1 MAKMPQSD
9 FLELYTDEAVK
20 MISAMNPEWNEDD
33 IQEIVIR
40 EMKKSFSNPDVTI
53 ENNYTHQAQDTKL
66 LSIIDWSLDRKPI
79 LAGNGTFF
87 KNQHESINP
96 TADMLDWF
104 LGTRKKVKKEM
115 FSLDETSREYALKDL
130 EQAIWKVL
138 ANSYY
143 GSSGMSA
150 SAFYNKF
157 CAAATTAS
165 AQSVISTCYSTFEA
179 FLANNF
185 FFYNINECF
194 DWINRC
200 LELQEEDPETDDW
213 IVKKDACD
221 VFDKMKSMFIKWKK
235 SYEEPLTRFLQSLD
249 EIQLT
254 RIYYRNNF
262 EEFTMNH
269 PKIQKLHNK
278 ILKNVIIYPILN
290 RSQQKDSNWEQC
302 IPIECRGRFESA
314 RKYNSF
320 AGKESFMN
328 PNDVPDSIKDD
339 LKKLCDYYMKY
350 VYTKYMVFD
359 RIYRLKNFKRKTVVI
374 IDTDSNILAL
384 DHYVDF
390 VRSFTEPYGK
400 PKENE
405 EFIII
410 NTIAYILTAVS
421 TSILL
426 YYGEL
431 SNVPEEFRPF
441 YNMKNEFFMNRIIIA
456 NVKKR
461 YMSLFKLREGNLLN
475 PPKPDIKGFDFV
487 KASTADACEERFKD
501 IVNKYLLNCEDI
513 DVLAIRHE
521 LEDMEQMVAESIDRG
536 ELEFLPNASAKEL
549 SAYKDPASEQSV
561 RGMLVWNMLYPD
573 RAIEP
578 PSKVKLL
585 KLTLFNENDLEPI
598 KQAYPDIYETLMDK
612 VFNDKSGIFVSEK
625 YKNGKIERKSRGVQV
640 LSIPMNAEIP
650 NWVRPFIDID
660 TMIASIL
667 APFKSVTELLK
678 MVHVTT
684 GFTANGVDRKN
695 DTLTNIIK
703 F

>member
-9 FLELYTDEAVK
+9 FLTLYTDEAVK
-20 MISAMNPEWNEDD
+20 ALAAMNSDWDEDD
-33 IQEIVIR
+33 IQDIVLD

-66 LSIIDWSLDRKPI
+66 LSIIDWSLERKPI

-96 TADMLDWF
+96 TSDMLDWF
-104 LGTRKKVKKEM
+104 LGTRKNVKKEM

-130 EQAIWKVL
+130 EQGIWKTL

-143 GSSGMSA
+143 GSSGMAA

-194 DWINRC
+194 DWIHRC

-213 IVKKDACD
+213 LIAKDVDD
-221 VFDKMKSMFIKWKK
+221 VFEKLKNMFIEWNK
-235 SYEEPLTRFLQSLD
+235 SYEEPLVRFLCSLD
-249 EIQLT
+249 TVQLT
-254 RIYYRNNF
+254 RLYYRNNF
-262 EEFTMNH
+262 EEFTENH
-269 PKIQKLHNK
+269 PKIQKLYNK
-278 ILKNVIIYPILN
+278 IMKNVVLYPILTKA
-290 RSQQKDSNWEQC
+290 QQKDSNWEQY
-302 IPIECRGRFESA
+302 IPDECRGRFPTA

-328 PNDVPDSIKDD
+328 PNDIPDTINTE
-339 LKKLCDYYMKY
+339 LKQLCDYYMKY

-384 DHYVDF
+384 DHYIDF
-390 VRSFTEPYGK
+390 IRSFTDTYGK

-405 EFIII
+405 EFILV
-410 NTIAYILTAVS
+410 NTLAYILTAIS

-461 YMSLFKLREGNLLN
+461 YMSLFKLREGNLLD

-487 KASTADACEERFKD
+487 KASTADACEEQFKE

-521 LEDMEQMVAESIDRG
+521 LEAMEQMVAESIDRG

-573 RAIEP
+573 RIIEP
-578 PSKVKLL
+578 PAKVKLL
-585 KLTLFNENDLEPI
+585 KLTLFKESDIEPL
-598 KQAYPDIYETLMDK
+598 KNTYPDIYETLMDK

-625 YKNGKIERKSRGVQV
+625 SKNGKIERKSRGVQV

-650 NWVRPFIDID
+650 KWVRPFIDID

>member
-1 MAKMPQSD
+1 MQKMPESA
-9 FLELYTDEAVK
+9 FLELYTDDAVRA
-20 MISAMNPEWNEDD
+20 IVAMNQDWDKDD
-33 IQEIVIR
+33 VQDIVIK

-66 LSIIDWSLDRKPI
+66 LSIIDWSLERKPI

-96 TADMLDWF
+96 TSDMLDWF

-115 FSLDETSREYALKDL
+115 FSLDEASHEYAMKDL

-143 GSSGMSA
+143 GSSGMAA

-185 FFYNINECF
+185 IFYNINECF
-194 DWINRC
+194 DWIRRC
-200 LELQEEDPETDDW
+200 LELQEEDPDTDSWLVPKTIDD
-213 IVKKDACD
+213 VYGKLKDI
-221 VFDKMKSMFIKWKK
+221 FLEWKN
-235 SYEEPLTRFLQSLD
+235 SYKEPLIRYLRSLD
-249 EIQLT
+249 STQLT
-254 RIYYRNNF
+254 RLYYRNNF
-262 EEFTMNH
+262 EEFTTNH
-269 PKIQKLHNK
+269 HKIQKLYNK
-278 ILKNVIIYPILN
+278 IMKNVVVYPILN
-290 RSQQKDSNWEQC
+290 RKQMKDPNWEQY
-302 IPIECRGRFESA
+302 IPSDCVGRFPNA
-314 RKYNSF
+314 KKYNSF

-328 PNDVPDSIKDD
+328 PNDVPETISED
-339 LKKLCDYYMKY
+339 LKELCDYYMKY

-390 VRSFTEPYGK
+390 IRSFTDPHGK
-400 PKENE
+400 AKENE

-410 NTIAYILTAVS
+410 NLLAYILTAVS

-431 SNVPEEFRPF
+431 SNVPEEFRPV

-461 YMSLFKLREGNLLN
+461 YMSLFKLREGNLLD
-475 PPKPDIKGFDFV
+475 PPKPDIKGFDFM
-487 KASTADACEERFKD
+487 KASTADACEKRFKN
-501 IVNKYLLNCEDI
+501 IVNTYLLNCEDI

-549 SAYKDPASEQSV
+549 DAYKDPASEQSV

-585 KLTLFNENDLEPI
+585 KLTLFTEQDLEPLRDTN
-598 KQAYPDIYETLMDK
+598 PDIYDILMNG

-625 YKNGKIERKSRGVQV
+625 NKNGKIIRKSRGVQV

-650 NWVRPFIDID
+650 QWVNPFIDID

-667 APFKSVTELLK
+667 APFKSVTELLR

-684 GFTANGVDRKN
+684 GFTANDVDRKN
-695 DTLTNIIK
+695 DTLTNIIR

>member
-20 MISAMNPEWNEDD
+20 ALVAMNPEWNEDD
-33 IQEIVIR
+33 VQDIVVK

-53 ENNYTHQAQDTKL
+53 ENNYTHQAQDSKL
-66 LSIIDWSLDRKPI
+66 LSIVDWTFDRKPI

-96 TADMLDWF
+96 TSDMLDWF

-115 FSLDETSREYALKDL
+115 FSLDETSHEYAMKDL
-130 EQAIWKVL
+130 EQGIWKTL

-150 SAFYNKF
+150 SAFYNRF

-185 FFYNINECF
+185 LFYNINECF
-194 DWINRC
+194 DWLNRC
-200 LELQEEDPETDDW
+200 LELQEEDPDIDEW
-213 IVKKDACD
+213 IVRKDVED
-221 VFDKMKSMFIKWKK
+221 VYNKLKSMFLEWKK
-235 SYEEPLTRFLQSLD
+235 SYKEPLFRFLQSLD

-262 EEFTMNH
+262 EEFTTNH
-269 PKIQKLHNK
+269 PKVQKLYNK
-278 ILKNVIIYPILN
+278 IMKNVVVYPILDKK
-290 RSQQKDSNWEQC
+290 QQKDPNWEQY
-302 IPIECRGRFESA
+302 IPADCVGKFPSA
-314 RKYNSF
+314 KKYNSF

-328 PNDVPDSIKDD
+328 PNDVPDSINDD

-359 RIYRLKNFKRKTVVI
+359 RIYRLKNFTRKTVVI

-384 DHYVDF
+384 DHHIDF
-390 VRSFTEPYGK
+390 IRSFTDNYGK

-405 EFIII
+405 EFIIV
-410 NTIAYILTAVS
+410 NLLAYILTAVS

-431 SNVPEEFRPF
+431 SNVPEEFRPV

-461 YMSLFKLREGNLLN
+461 YMSLFKLREGHLLD
-475 PPKPDIKGFDFV
+475 PPKADIKGFDFI
-487 KASTADACEERFKD
+487 KAATADACEERFKS

-513 DVLAIRHE
+513 DVLAIRRE
-521 LEDMEQMVAESIDRG
+521 LNDMEEMVAESIDRG
-536 ELEFLPNASAKEL
+536 ELEFLPNASTKEL

-561 RGMLVWNMLYPD
+561 RGMLVWNMLYPGK
-573 RAIEP
+573 AIDP
-578 PSKVKLL
+578 PAKVKLL
-585 KLTLFNENDLEPI
+585 KLTLFTEKDLDLI
-598 KQAYPDIYETLMDK
+598 KDTHPDIYHTLMDG

-625 YKNGKIERKSRGVQV
+625 VKNGKIERKSRGIQV
-640 LSIPMNAEIP
+640 LAIPMNAEIP
-650 NWVRPFIDID
+650 QWVKPFIDID

-684 GFTANGVDRKN
+684 GFTVNGVDRKN